1 MKELF
6 QELKKCLLR
15 EEGAALAS
23 IIESVGSAPRGSGS
37 RMLVRADGSSLGTVG
52 GGAVEYQV
60 TLACQEA
67 VRLKQSG
74 LFSFTLTRG
83 KEGDIGMV
91 CGGNVTVYIQYADPE
106 DKELLQLVDRA
117 LAMLE
122 VDEDSWLI
130 LDLTEKNAWK
140 MGLYS
145 EKTGVL
151 GLGYENTKTLEKLF
165 GPAAVTLKTEE
176 RFWYAEP
183 LVQSGTVYIFGGGH
197 VAQELVPVLK
207 RVGFRCVVMD
217 DRENFANPGVFPDAD
232 QIIVGN
238 LERIGDYVAIRPQD
252 YVCVMTR
259 GHQYDY
265 YVQKQALALK
275 PCYLGVM
282 GSKNK
287 ICVVT
292 ERLLADGFSAE
303 EIQSCHMPIGLAIHA
318 ETPAEIAVSVAGEMI
333 ALRAERMGKTR
344 R

>member
-23 IIESVGSAPRGSGS
+23 IIESAGSAPRGAGS

-52 GGAVEYQV
+52 
-60 TLACQEA
+60 
-67 VRLKQSG
+67 
-74 LFSFTLTRG
+74 G

-130 LDLTEKNAWK
+130 LDLTEENAWK

-151 GLGYENTKTLEKLF
+151 GVGYENTKTLEQLF
-165 GPAAVTLKTEE
+165 GPAAVTLKTED

-183 LVQSGTVYIFGGGH
+183 LVQSGTVYVFGGGH

-287 ICVVT
+287 IRVVT

>member
-1 MKELF
+1 M
-6 QELKKCLLR
+6 
-15 EEGAALAS
+15 
-23 IIESVGSAPRGSGS
+23 
-37 RMLVRADGSSLGTVG
+37 
-52 GGAVEYQV
+52 
-60 TLACQEA
+60 
-67 VRLKQSG
+67 
-74 LFSFTLTRG
+74 
-83 KEGDIGMV
+83 
-91 CGGNVTVYIQYADPE
+91 
-106 DKELLQLVDRA
+106 
-117 LAMLE
+117 
-122 VDEDSWLI
+122 
-130 LDLTEKNAWK
+130 
-140 MGLYS
+140 
-145 EKTGVL
+145 
-151 GLGYENTKTLEKLF
+151 
-165 GPAAVTLKTEE
+165 
-176 RFWYAEP
+176 
-183 LVQSGTVYIFGGGH
+183 
-197 VAQELVPVLK
+197 
-207 RVGFRCVVMD
+207 
-217 DRENFANPGVFPDAD
+217 
-232 QIIVGN
+232 GN

>member
-1 MKELF
+1 
-6 QELKKCLLR
+6 
-15 EEGAALAS
+15 
-23 IIESVGSAPRGSGS
+23 
-37 RMLVRADGSSLGTVG
+37 
-52 GGAVEYQV
+52 
-60 TLACQEA
+60 
-67 VRLKQSG
+67 
-74 LFSFTLTRG
+74 
-83 KEGDIGMV
+83 MV